1 MRISKECMINA
12 RVFLTVAFMA
22 LLPVLAIDQAMA
34 QNLTRRAQE
43 LRAQYLAGNFEQVVA
58 GYNNLAEDQREAPLC
73 CYWAGQAYLRRHDFR
88 SAEPLLRRSL
98 SGALNENQQRA
109 AQGALRRIDILK
121 TLCPPFLKDV
131 RLGGYSVTVF
141 GQNTQWTGSVV
152 GQLPRFLERAE
163 AAFGNSSAHI
173 NFYLFDEREPYDK
186 FFAAWQANGNE
197 GDKHRGTGGVNLVMF
212 CKSFPN
218 GTVIGAS
225 DQNVLFFRVLHEY
238 SHALCHTIC
247 GDTWA
252 KVPQWLNEGM
262 ADRFASIYVADWAKV
277 SEARLVKTDRLQWPT
292 YEAISHQLYGVPEG
306 YSISDA
312 MVERLFQGSDISI
325 YGRLVSTAKN
335 NGGNFESALRQL
347 NGGDARAVFSQVSEL
362 YACRR

>member
-1 MRISKECMINA
+1 
-12 RVFLTVAFMA
+12 
-22 LLPVLAIDQAMA
+22 
-34 QNLTRRAQE
+34 
-43 LRAQYLAGNFEQVVA
+43 
-58 GYNNLAEDQREAPLC
+58 
-73 CYWAGQAYLRRHDFR
+73 
-88 SAEPLLRRSL
+88 
-98 SGALNENQQRA
+98 
-109 AQGALRRIDILK
+109 
-121 TLCPPFLKDV
+121 
-131 RLGGYSVTVF
+131 
-141 GQNTQWTGSVV
+141 
-152 GQLPRFLERAE
+152 
-163 AAFGNSSAHI
+163 
-173 NFYLFDEREPYDK
+173 LFDEREPYDK

-277 SEARLVKTDRLQWPT
+277 SEARLVKIDRRQWPT
-292 YEAISHQLYGVPEG
+292 YEAISHQLYCVPEG

-312 MVERLFQGSDISI
+312 MVERLFEGSDISI
-325 YGRLVSTAKN
+325 YGRLLSTAKN
-335 NGGNFESALRQL
+335 NGGNFESALSQL
-347 NGGDARAVFSQVSEL
+347 NGGDARAVFSQVSEV
-362 YACRR
+362 YASRR

>member
-1 MRISKECMINA
+1 MISKKNL
-12 RVFLTVAFMA
+12 LTLTFMA
-22 LLPVLAIDQAMA
+22 LLSGLTADKAMA

-43 LRAQYLAGNFEQVVA
+43 FREQYLSGHFEQVVA
-58 GYNNLAEDQREAPLC
+58 GYNDLAEDQKESPLC

-98 SGALNENQQRA
+98 SGALNENQQRE

-131 RLGGYSVTVF
+131 KLSGYTITVF
-141 GQNTQWTGSVV
+141 AQNTPWTSSVV

-163 AAFGNSSAHI
+163 AAFGKSSAHV

-197 GDKHRGTGGVNLVMF
+197 ADNHKGTGGINLVMF
-212 CKSFPN
+212 CKTFPN
-218 GTVIGAS
+218 GTVIGAK
-225 DQNVLFFRVLHEY
+225 DQNVLFFRLLHEY

-252 KVPQWLNEGM
+252 NVPQWLNEGM
-262 ADRFASIYVADWAKV
+262 ADRFASIYVPDWSKV
-277 SEARLVKTDRLQWPT
+277 SESRLAKLDRQERPT
-292 YEAISHQLYGVPEG
+292 YEAISHQLYSVPEG
-306 YSISDA
+306 YSVSDA
-312 MVERLFQGSDISI
+312 MVERLFRGTEISI
-325 YGRLVSTAKN
+325 YGRLLSIARN
-335 NGGNFESALRQL
+335 NGGNFEVALKQL
-347 NGGDARAVFSQVSEL
+347 TGGDARAVFSQVSDT
-362 YACRR
+362 YANSSNY